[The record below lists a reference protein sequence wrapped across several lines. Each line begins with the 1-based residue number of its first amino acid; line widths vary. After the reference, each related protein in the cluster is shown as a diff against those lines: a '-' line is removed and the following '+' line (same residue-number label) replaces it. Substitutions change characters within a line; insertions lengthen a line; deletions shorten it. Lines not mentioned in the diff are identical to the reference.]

1 MFFILHSFANDVTGE
16 KKKKKKK
23 EFLST
28 PNMVGPAGDFI
39 LSLGFLNVWKCF
51 EDRNLVIIAFARQHD
66 YDYQVSY
73 SIIKQ
78 ISDAVTRI

>member
-1 MFFILHSFANDVTGE
+1 
-16 KKKKKKK
+16 
-23 EFLST
+23 
-28 PNMVGPAGDFI
+28 MVGPAGDFI

-66 YDYQVSY
+66 YQGSY